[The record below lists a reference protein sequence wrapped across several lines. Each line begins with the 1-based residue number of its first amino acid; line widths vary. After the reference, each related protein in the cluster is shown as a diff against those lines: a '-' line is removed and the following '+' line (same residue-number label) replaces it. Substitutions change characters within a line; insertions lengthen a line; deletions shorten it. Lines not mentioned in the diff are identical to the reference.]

1 MEEFHVW
8 VKRHSRTSLFGDTAF
23 ELLLGLL
30 QPALYVIVTFAPTAE
45 LLLDTMELLYCP
57 KEEQCLAKSEGMKNS
72 YMRS

>member
-8 VKRHSRTSLFGDTAF
+8 ADRHSRTSLFGDTAF

-30 QPALYVIVTFAPTAE
+30 QPALHMIVTFSPTAE
-45 LLLDTMELLYCP
+45 LLLDTMELLYGP